1 MVQEREGARAWAQC
15 RSRWRCPMRTTYQRC
30 RSWGRTQHLDS
41 GARAM
46 ASPPAAVLVSAPPSP
61 PPPQVH
67 TAYSGLATDYCHGV
81 EDAGAHFAGI
91 WRAWRSMRHFACW
104 RHFACLFACWRHFAC
119 CCHFA
124 CLFASSTSLCM
135 SLGMLVC
142 AQVPEPTRTSRQ
154 QRVGGNG

>member
-1 MVQEREGARAWAQC
+1 MGTVQIEVEVPPEDHVSEMQIVGPHPALGQWLAGHGIPARRRAGL
-15 RSRWRCPMRTTYQRC
+15 CPP
-30 RSWGRTQHLDS
+30 L
-41 GARAM
+41 
-46 ASPPAAVLVSAPPSP
+46 P
-61 PPPQVH
+61 PPPP

-91 WRAWRSMRHFACW
+91 WRAWRSMRHFAC
-104 RHFACLFACWRHFAC
+104 
-119 CCHFA
+119 CHFA

-135 SLGMLVC
+135 SLCTLVC